1 MYEHLFKYFTEKVR
15 IDRADFD
22 NFSHR
27 FKPLKLKRNEF
38 LLRPGKTCKHNYFVT
53 AGCLRFF
60 TLNQEGQEVTRYFAF
75 EGSFGTA
82 LTSFIEQTPSFEY
95 IQSIQKSE
103 VLAIERK
110 DFYDLVDENKHVG
123 SIYKDILE
131 KAYIT
136 SQKRI
141 YGLQGD
147 NALDRLKWLME
158 YQPKILSKLSN
169 KVIASYLGI
178 TPYTL
183 SRLKSEL

>member
-1 MYEHLFKYFTEKVR
+1 MYELLFKYFNDRVG
-15 IDRADFD
+15 IDRKDFD
-22 NFSHR
+22 NFSHH
-27 FKPLKLKRNEF
+27 FKPLKVKRNEF
-38 LLRPGKTCKHNYFVT
+38 LLQLGKTCKHNYFVT

-60 TLNQEGQEVTRYFAF
+60 TTNQDGQEVTRYFAF
-75 EGSFGTA
+75 EGSCGTA

-103 VLAIERK
+103 VLAITRK

-147 NALDRLKWLME
+147 SALDRLKWLMN
-158 YQPKILSKLSN
+158 YQPKILGKLSN
-169 KVIASYLGI
+169 RVIASYLGV

>member
-1 MYEHLFKYFTEKVR
+1 MHEHLFKYFTEKVR
-15 IDRADFD
+15 IGRAEFD
-22 NFSHR
+22 IFSHS

-38 LLRPGKTCKHNYFVT
+38 LLRPGETCKHNYFVT

-60 TLNQEGQEVTRYFAF
+60 TTNQEGQEVTRYFAF

-82 LTSFIEQTPSFEY
+82 LTSFIEKSPTFEY

-103 VLAIERK
+103 VLAISRQ
-110 DFYDLVDENKHVG
+110 DFYELVDNNPYIW

-147 NALDRLKWLME
+147 SALDRLKWLME

-169 KVIASYLGI
+169 KVIASYLGV